1 LGKTVQ
7 TIAFLAWLKFGCKK
21 AATNPH
27 IIVVPASVL
36 GNWEKEFK
44 IVCPELVVVK

>member
-1 LGKTVQ
+1 M
-7 TIAFLAWLKFGCKK
+7 KFGSKK
-21 AATNPH
+21 AATANGRDVVSSNKSRPH